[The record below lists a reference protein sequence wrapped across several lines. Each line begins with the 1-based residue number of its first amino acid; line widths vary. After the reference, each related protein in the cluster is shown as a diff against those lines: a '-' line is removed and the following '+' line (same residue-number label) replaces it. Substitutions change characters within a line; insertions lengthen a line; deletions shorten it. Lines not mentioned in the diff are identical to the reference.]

1 MILDPFPSIQD
12 PIIGSPMT
20 VVRARCSKNVAVAP
34 ALQKIKYVHY
44 QVKKNEVGGG
54 EILSTCI
61 CEYLLCFYL

>member
-20 VVRARCSKNVAVAP
+20 VVRARCSKKVAVAP
-34 ALQKIKYVHY
+34 ALQKIKYLNY
-44 QVKKNEVGGG
+44 QVGGG

-61 CEYLLCFYL
+61 REYLLCFYL